1 MIYDEI
7 AMNNGVIFQ
16 HTYDIL
22 YDRMNQG
29 VQNVLLGNGGKSK
42 LDASLFVPVVVT
54 AAFACELLMKSMLP
68 KNTRGH
74 ELDNLFA
81 KLDDDIQ
88 KRIRNITIEK
98 MREDD
103 SPYCVTD
110 FQTDLVQNNNI
121 FAEWRYFHEGKSNT
135 VNLKFISRFMKGIFE
150 IVDEERIK

>member
-22 YDRMNQG
+22 YDRMNQE

-42 LDASLFVPVVVT
+42 LDASLFVPVLVT

-81 KLDDDIQ
+81 KLDDDRELSEDAIGIDCLKNGFNQ
-88 KRIRNITIEK
+88 IR
-98 MREDD
+98 D
-103 SPYCVTD
+103 
-110 FQTDLVQNNNI
+110 
-121 FAEWRYFHEGKSNT
+121 
-135 VNLKFISRFMKGIFE
+135 
-150 IVDEERIK
+150 